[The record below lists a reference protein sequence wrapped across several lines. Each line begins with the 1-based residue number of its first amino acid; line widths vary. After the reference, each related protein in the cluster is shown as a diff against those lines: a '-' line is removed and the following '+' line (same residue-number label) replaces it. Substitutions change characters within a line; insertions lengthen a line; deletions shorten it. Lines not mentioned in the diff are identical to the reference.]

1 MATES
6 LSGRGAAR
14 PTRAL
19 QETLSGRGAAR
30 QTRVLQETLTQPIS
44 RPSAHPLIELRGA
57 GVTYPGRRSP
67 ALCTVDLAVRHGELV
82 TLTGPAGS
90 GKSTLLSVVGLRL
103 RPTTGS
109 YLLNGLDVT
118 RLGDKDRTAL
128 RGRVIGSV
136 FQRQQ
141 LLQSRS
147 VLDNVMLPALY
158 AGLRRQQRANV
169 AAAALERVGMAHR
182 MHALASELPAGEQ
195 QRVAVARA
203 IAGNPSLLLCD
214 DPTASLDQE
223 AAAHVIGLLVGLHKE
238 GTTVLIATRDQ
249 LAAAHSSR
257 SLALGPA
264 SSGTFAED
272 LSP

>member
-1 MATES
+1 
-6 LSGRGAAR
+6 
-14 PTRAL
+14 
-19 QETLSGRGAAR
+19 
-30 QTRVLQETLTQPIS
+30 
-44 RPSAHPLIELRGA
+44 LIELRGA

-67 ALCTVDLAVRHGELV
+67 ALCAVDLAVRHGELV

-90 GKSTLLSVVGLRL
+90 GKSTLLSVVGLLL

-128 RGRVIGSV
+128 RGRVIGGV

-158 AGLRRQQRANV
+158 AGLRRQQRANA

-182 MHALASELPAGEQ
+182 MHALARELPAGEQ
-195 QRVAVARA
+195 QRVAFARA

-257 SLALGPA
+257 SLAIGPA
-264 SSGTFAED
+264 SSGTFPEE